1 MNRLVKED
9 NPHLKKTIFY
19 KYDTGGNILLRK
31 TYNYNIN
38 DMVNLTNPKNVDEYT
53 YSCNG
58 WKDQLT
64 SYNGKKCSYDAMGR
78 PTTYKDTKMTWN
90 KNGTLASIGDN
101 ITYTYNA
108 NGIRTK
114 KVVNGV
120 ETNFLLD
127 GTRIV
132 KSTTNNVELIYQYAL
147 IKLVGFCYNDIEF
160 IYERNIFGDIIR
172 TYNNENG
179 EIVGEYVYDGYGNHT
194 IVKDIDGIATLNPF
208 RYRGYFFDTESN
220 LFYLNSR
227 YYDSEVG
234 RFISPDIVSIL
245 DDTKGQINGLNLYMY
260 CADNPIIYYDPSG
273 QSFILIGFIIGTI
286 IGAIL
291 VGEYA
296 YNTAKENGA
305 NGWELFGWTMLR
317 IIGGGLIEVL

>member
-108 NGIRTK
+108 NGIRTM

-147 IKLVGFCYNDIEF
+147 NKLVGFCYNDIEF

-172 TYNNENG
+172 TYNNEN
-179 EIVGEYVYDGYGNHT
+179 E
-194 IVKDIDGIATLNPF
+194 
-208 RYRGYFFDTESN
+208 
-220 LFYLNSR
+220 
-227 YYDSEVG
+227 
-234 RFISPDIVSIL
+234 
-245 DDTKGQINGLNLYMY
+245 
-260 CADNPIIYYDPSG
+260 
-273 QSFILIGFIIGTI
+273 
-286 IGAIL
+286 
-291 VGEYA
+291 
-296 YNTAKENGA
+296 
-305 NGWELFGWTMLR
+305 EL
-317 IIGGGLIEVL
+317 